1 MSPLPLVPWLFL
13 GRGTAWILGRTP
25 SSAMDARSLGHLL
38 VVPALIN
45 VRSTLHKKSDSLDG
59 EVGVPKDD
67 ERLLVVP

>member
-1 MSPLPLVPWLFL
+1 
-13 GRGTAWILGRTP
+13 
-25 SSAMDARSLGHLL
+25 MDARSLGHLL